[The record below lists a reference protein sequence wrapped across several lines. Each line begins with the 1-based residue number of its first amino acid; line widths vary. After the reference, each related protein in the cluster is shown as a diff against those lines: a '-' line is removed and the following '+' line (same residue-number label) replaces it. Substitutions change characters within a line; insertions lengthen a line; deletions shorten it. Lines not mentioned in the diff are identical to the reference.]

1 MDSNCIGAHFTE
13 PAANFTEWDYWSPEA
28 SGNERCIKINKS
40 LHFEIVFRY
49 TEDLMDD
56 IGARIRAARKSK
68 GWTLDALA
76 SKSGLSTGFLSQV
89 ERDLTTLSIVS
100 LSAICKA
107 LNVPI
112 ESLFSSDRPIGG
124 DPSVV
129 TRADQQLHI
138 QIGGS
143 PITYRYLSG
152 QLPHVPIEELL
163 IAEFPADCNQQHSSH
178 EGQELGY
185 VLQGSFVLHVND
197 DTYELTVG
205 DSYIV
210 EASQPHG
217 YRTSPTTGANVLMAV
232 TQRFIDIP
240 QQSPQSRGGK
250 DVP

>member
-1 MDSNCIGAHFTE
+1 MCALHMRSRK
-13 PAANFTEWDYWSPEA
+13 W
-28 SGNERCIKINKS
+28 
-40 LHFEIVFRY
+40 LHFEIRFRY
-49 TEDLMDD
+49 TEDLMDA
-56 IGARIRAARKSK
+56 IGARVRAARKEK

-100 LSAICKA
+100 LSAICHA

-112 ESLFSSDRPIGG
+112 ESMFSSDRPIGG
-124 DPSVV
+124 DHSAV

-152 QLPHVPIEELL
+152 QLPKLPVEELL

-185 VLQGSFVLHVND
+185 VLRGSLVLHVQD
-197 DTYELTVG
+197 DKYELKTG
-205 DSYIV
+205 DSYAV

-217 YRTSPTTGANVLMAV
+217 YRTSASEGANVLMAV

-240 QQSPQSRGGK
+240 PQTPQSLGGK
-250 DVP
+250 EAR